1 MGLDGGGDVKDLSSL
16 RPLASS
22 VFLLARG
29 ISVPQLHPSA
39 CQRGLLDPEN
49 SLPPLL
55 VESQC
60 LRGFGGWWALLDL
73 NQ

>member
-49 SLPPLL
+49 SLPSPDASALQKWPL
-55 VESQC
+55 
-60 LRGFGGWWALLDL
+60 GTF
-73 NQ
+73 